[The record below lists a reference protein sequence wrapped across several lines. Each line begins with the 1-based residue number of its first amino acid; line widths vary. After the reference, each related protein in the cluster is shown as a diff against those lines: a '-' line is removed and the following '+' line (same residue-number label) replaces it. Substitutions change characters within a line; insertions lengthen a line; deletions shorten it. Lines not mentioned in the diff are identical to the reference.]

1 MYIKDPF
8 IYHKT
13 VVSKPV
19 VFGHTNTQH
28 IHGSADIWF
37 GGDKIGID
45 GGCAYGMQLNA
56 LEIKENGAYEQYKV
70 LMS

>member
-8 IYHKT
+8 INHKT
-13 VVSKPV
+13 LVNKLV
-19 VFGHTNTQH
+19 VFGHAKTKD

-45 GGCAYGMQLNA
+45 GGCAYGLQLNA
-56 LEIKENGAYEQYKV
+56 LEIKNNGEYLQYKV